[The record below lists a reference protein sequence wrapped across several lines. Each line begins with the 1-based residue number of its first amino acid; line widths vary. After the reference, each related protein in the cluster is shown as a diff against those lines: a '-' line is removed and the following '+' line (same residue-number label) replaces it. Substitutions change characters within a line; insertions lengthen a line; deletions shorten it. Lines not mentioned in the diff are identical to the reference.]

1 MVFYGMLSYS
11 HAGSESTHPL
21 SYVLPTRIGAEAQLF
36 NDTGSL
42 MCRIYDQQEYI
53 REGTCSEVHQ
63 HLQRGPELEKISA
76 GNLRACGVSTDGGA
90 GPN

>member
-42 MCRIYDQQEYI
+42 MGEYTTTGFI
-53 REGTCSEVHQ
+53 
-63 HLQRGPELEKISA
+63 K
-76 GNLRACGVSTDGGA
+76 GA
-90 GPN
+90 GMQREWCRFGLKVVNY